1 MQDTGVIYKVSIAPQ
16 SPSYCICTLMT
27 NSFIVVPH
35 IYLTLPNCFRFMVY
49 GGLYMLNKSV
59 SDEELLICRI

>member
-1 MQDTGVIYKVSIAPQ
+1 MQDTGVIYKMPIAPQ

-35 IYLTLPNCFRFMVY
+35 ISHTAKLFQVHGVWRLVY
-49 GGLYMLNKSV
+49 VEQVCK
-59 SDEELLICRI
+59 